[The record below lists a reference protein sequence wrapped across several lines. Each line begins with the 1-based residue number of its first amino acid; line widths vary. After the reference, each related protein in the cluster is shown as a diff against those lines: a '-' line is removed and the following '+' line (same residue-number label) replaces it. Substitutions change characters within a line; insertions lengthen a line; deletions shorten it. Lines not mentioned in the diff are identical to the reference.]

1 MVLTSASIR
10 VNQNVI
16 LFNKTIK
23 NIISNYLIMIQSLVT
38 IGIPPELIET

>member
-1 MVLTSASIR
+1 MVLTSASIY

-38 IGIPPELIET
+38 IGIPLELIET